1 MSDVV
6 DAPPRVRRFGVP
18 IVVALAV
25 AVVIATGMLLYF
37 RAKHAVNHVAL
48 ASSPKGVTV
57 VPAVATSYRPS
68 RQYVATVESWVE
80 ADVGPQL
87 VAAYIDTVLVRPGA
101 TVRRGQVLA
110 TLDCR
115 ESAASHQAM
124 AMQAQAIE
132 ARQRALADE
141 ARRVRSLLDGG
152 FIAPNDVEQKHAGSE
167 SELAELLSTHAKLA
181 GTLLVVDDCVLR
193 APFDGEIAR
202 RSADPGSFVRP
213 GAMIVTVLDRS
224 TVRVTADVPEV
235 DFGVVAPKTPVKIHV
250 SSVDED
256 LTGAITRRAPKASL
270 STRTVHVEIDLPN
283 HGRDLPVGTT
293 ADLSIDVGEPKPA
306 TRIPGIAATVENDKA
321 TVYVVE
327 NGHAK
332 KVVFPIQGEVA
343 GTLYLDTS
351 LAAGTLVVTE
361 GRSLLADGDPVTAK
375 VEAP

>member
-1 MSDVV
+1 MSDVSE
-6 DAPPRVRRFGVP
+6 APPRAHSFGVP
-18 IVVALAV
+18 LVVAFAV
-25 AVVIATGMLLYF
+25 ALVIAAGMALYLH
-37 RAKHAVNHVAL
+37 AKHAVNHVAL

-57 VPAVATSYRPS
+57 VAAEATSYRPS

-87 VAAYIDTVLVRPGA
+87 VAAYVDSVLVRPGA

-115 ESAASHQAM
+115 ESAASHRAM

-167 SELAELLSTHAKLA
+167 SELAELLSSHAKLA
-181 GTLLVVDDCVLR
+181 GTSLVVDDCVLHS
-193 APFDGEIAR
+193 PFDGEVAR
-202 RSADPGSFVRP
+202 RSADPGAFVRP
-213 GAMIVTVLDRS
+213 GASIVTVLDRS
-224 TVRVTADVPEV
+224 TVRVTADVPEI

-250 SSVDED
+250 GSVGDD

-283 HGRDLPVGTT
+283 PARELPVGTT

-332 KVVFPIQGEVA
+332 KMVFPVHGEVA
-343 GTLYLDTS
+343 GTLFVDTS
-351 LAAGTLVVTE
+351 LAAGTQVVTE
-361 GRSLLADGDPVTAK
+361 GRSLLADGDAVAAK
-375 VEAP
+375 VEKP